1 MDQMPIINRI
11 ANFAEEMKQWRQEL
25 HSNPEL
31 KFDCYETAEFIVKRL
46 KEFGIK
52 AKSQGDQ
59 VTFCLLYTS
68 PSPRDS

>member
-31 KFDCYETAEFIVKRL
+31 KFDCYVF
-46 KEFGIK
+46 F
-52 AKSQGDQ
+52 
-59 VTFCLLYTS
+59 F
-68 PSPRDS
+68 